1 MTEFVAD
8 RPRIRRHRGRNAT
21 LLIFLLLLVVGGAL
35 LARQY
40 FSAPAT
46 APTTQTKG
54 KGGKG
59 KNGQPIPITVAVAKS
74 ADVPVI
80 LTAIGTVQASN
91 TVTISPMVTGP
102 IVAINFKEGQDVA
115 VGDVL
120 ARIDPRTFQATLD
133 QNKAKLDQDQATLAG
148 AQRDLARFNKLAS
161 TAYTPKQTAEDEL
174 ATVEETKALVEQ
186 DRAQIE
192 SAQTELDYT
201 TLTAPVAGRVGIRN
215 VDLGNIVQAG
225 TTNGIVTLTTL
236 KPIAVVFTLP
246 QQNLPAIQDAM
257 AAGKPIVRVNAEG
270 EVKAADATPTATTDP
285 EGTPDSSERME
296 TGTLDVVDNLVDS
309 STGTVRLKAY
319 FPNEDLH
326 LWPGGFVTARLTVKT
341 LKGVV
346 TVPAMAVQQGPTNNF
361 VYVLGDDNKVTRKTV
376 TLTQE
381 DQTTAVIGS
390 GVSAGDKVV
399 LQGASQLDNGT
410 KVRVVKPKA
419 ATGPAPETA
428 PGASTAKPAAQ
439 P

>member
-1 MTEFVAD
+1 MNEYVAD

-21 LLIFLLLLVVGGAL
+21 LLICLLLIVVGGAL

-40 FSAPAT
+40 FSAPGT
-46 APTTQTKG
+46 APATQSKG
-54 KGGKG
+54 RGGKG
-59 KNGQPIPITVAVAKS
+59 KNGQPIPVTIAVAKS

-246 QQNLPAIQDAM
+246 QQNLAAIQDAM
-257 AAGKPIVRVNAEG
+257 AAGKPVVRVNAEG

-309 STGTVRLKAY
+309 STGTVKLKAY

-346 TVPAMAVQQGPTNNF
+346 TVPAMAVQQGPSNNF

-390 GVSAGDKVV
+390 GVAAGDRVV
-399 LQGASQLDNGT
+399 LQGASQLDDGT
-410 KVRVVKPKA
+410 KVRVVKPA
-419 ATGPAPETA
+419 AANGTA
-428 PGASTAKPAAQ
+428 PATVRGGHAAKAAQ

>member
-1 MTEFVAD
+1 MNEYVAD
-8 RPRIRRHRGRNAT
+8 RPRIRRHRGRNAV
-21 LLIFLLLLVVGGAL
+21 LLICLLLVVVGGAL
-35 LARQY
+35 LARQH
-40 FSAPAT
+40 FSTPASAPET
-46 APTTQTKG
+46 HTKGG

-59 KNGQPIPITVAVAKS
+59 KNAQPIPVTVAVAKS
-74 ADVPVI
+74 ADVPVV

-91 TVTISPMVTGP
+91 TVTVSPMVTGP

-115 VGDVL
+115 AGDVL

-148 AQRDLARFNKLAS
+148 AERDLARFNKLAS
-161 TAYTPKQTAEDEL
+161 TAYTPKQTAEDQL
-174 ATVEETKALVEQ
+174 ATVQETRALVEQ

-246 QQNLPAIQDAM
+246 QQNLAAIQDAM
-257 AAGKPIVRVNAEG
+257 AAGKPVVRVNAEG

-285 EGTPDSSERME
+285 EGTPDSSARME
-296 TGTLDVVDNLVDS
+296 TGTLDVVDNQVDS
-309 STGTVRLKAY
+309 STGTVKLKAY

-346 TVPAMAVQQGPTNNF
+346 TVPAMAVQQGPSNNF

-390 GVSAGDKVV
+390 GVAAGDRVV
-399 LQGASQLDNGT
+399 LQGASQLDDGT
-410 KVRVVKPKA
+410 KVRVVKPA
-419 ATGPAPETA
+419 AANGTTPATVRGGHA
-428 PGASTAKPAAQ
+428 AKAAQ

>member
-8 RPRIRRHRGRNAT
+8 RPLIRRHRGRNAV
-21 LLIFLLLLVVGGAL
+21 LLICLLLIVVGGAL

-40 FSAPAT
+40 FSAPA
-46 APTTQTKG
+46 APATQTKG

-59 KNGQPIPITVAVAKS
+59 KNGQPIPVTVAVAKS
-74 ADVPVI
+74 ADVPVV

-246 QQNLPAIQDAM
+246 QQDLPAIQDAM
-257 AAGKPIVRVNAEG
+257 GAGKPIVRVNAEG
-270 EVKAADATPTATTDP
+270 EVKAADSTPTATTDP
-285 EGTPDSSERME
+285 EGAPDSSASLE

-309 STGTVRLKAY
+309 STGTVKLKAY

-346 TVPAMAVQQGPTNNF
+346 TVPAMAVQQGPSNNF

-376 TLTQE
+376 TLSQE

-390 GVSAGDKVV
+390 GVAAGDRVV

-410 KVRVVKPKA
+410 TVRVVKLKA
-419 ATGPAPETA
+419 ATGAAPATA
-428 PGASTAKPAAQ
+428 PGAGAAKPAAQ